1 MGVSRI
7 DKLIVDPAGA
17 NNMTGV
23 ATVLS
28 TPVRMDSLQQLSLEL
43 NYTGTPTGVLT
54 WEDSDTYDPVLNPNA
69 VFFTLAT
76 TAALTNPAGAAGS
89 QMVAVTKRGKWG
101 RVRYVNSASTGSLSV
116 RAFGTGVV

>member
-7 DKLIVDPAGA
+7 DKVIIDPAGA
-17 NNMTGV
+17 NNMTGT

-28 TPVRMDSLQQLSLEL
+28 TPIRMDSLQQLSLEL
-43 NYTGTPTGVLT
+43 SYTGTPNGTPT
-54 WEDSDTYDPVLNPNA
+54 WEDSDSYDPVTNPNA
-69 VFFTLAT
+69 TFFTLAT
-76 TAALTNPAGAAGS
+76 TAALAAIAAAGS

-101 RVRYVNSASTGSLSV
+101 RMRYVNTSGTGQLTV